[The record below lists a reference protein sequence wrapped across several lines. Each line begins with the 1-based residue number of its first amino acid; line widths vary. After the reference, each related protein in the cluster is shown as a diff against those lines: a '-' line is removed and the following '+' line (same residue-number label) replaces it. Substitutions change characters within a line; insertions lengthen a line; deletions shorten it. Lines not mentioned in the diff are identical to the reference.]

1 VVIEIWAAFILYA
14 SPFHREIHKEFSS
27 EIECWNY
34 YEIYGES
41 LFGTQNRDHQNN
53 KPTKDFHFRLPWLN
67 YPVRTYKGLSGKDM
81 IWLTC
86 DIKNNNIIIR
96 YR

>member
-1 VVIEIWAAFILYA
+1 MLEIWAAFMLYA
-14 SPFHREIHKEFSS
+14 SPFRREIHKEFPT
-27 EIECWNY
+27 EIACWKY

-67 YPVRTYKGLSGKDM
+67 YPIRTYKGRNNDTM

-86 DIKNNNIIIR
+86 DRCVESCNQ
-96 YR
+96 

>member
-1 VVIEIWAAFILYA
+1 MLEIWAAFMLYA
-14 SPFHREIHKEFSS
+14 SPFHREIHKEFPT

-41 LFGTQNRDHQNN
+41 LFGAQNRDHQNN

-67 YPVRTYKGLSGKDM
+67 YPIRTYRGLNNDTM

-86 DIKNNNIIIR
+86 DRCVESCNQ
-96 YR
+96 

>member
-1 VVIEIWAAFILYA
+1 MLEIWAAFMLYA
-14 SPFHREIHKEFSS
+14 SPFHREIHKEFPT
-27 EIECWNY
+27 EIACWEY

-67 YPVRTYKGLSGKDM
+67 YPIRTYNGLNNDTM

-86 DIKNNNIIIR
+86 DRCVESCNQ
-96 YR
+96 

>member
-1 VVIEIWAAFILYA
+1 MLEIWAAFMLYA
-14 SPFHREIHKEFSS
+14 SPFHREIHKEFPTESA
-27 EIECWNY
+27 CWEY

-53 KPTKDFHFRLPWLN
+53 KPTKDFLFRLPWLN
-67 YPVRTYKGLSGKDM
+67 YPIRTYKGLNNDTM

-86 DIKNNNIIIR
+86 DRCVESCNQ
-96 YR
+96 

>member
-1 VVIEIWAAFILYA
+1 MLEIWAAFILYA

-27 EIECWNY
+27 EIDCWNY

-41 LFGTQNRDHQNN
+41 LFGTQHRDHQNN

-67 YPVRTYKGLSGKDM
+67 YPVRTYKGLNNNDM
-81 IWLTC
+81 IWVTC
-86 DIKNNNIIIR
+86 DIKNDNIIIR
-96 YR
+96 IR